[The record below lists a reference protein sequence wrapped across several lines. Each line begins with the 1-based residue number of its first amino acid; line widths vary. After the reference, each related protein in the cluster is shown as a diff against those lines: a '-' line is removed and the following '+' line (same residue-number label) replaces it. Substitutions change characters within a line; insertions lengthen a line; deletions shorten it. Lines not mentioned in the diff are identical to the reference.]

1 MKRKMFVCF
10 TGIDGSGKTTLSK
23 IVYNHYKKKYSKV
36 RHTYGRFVPLL
47 TFLIMKLGRTI
58 FLKENNFVDYEK
70 QLIEK
75 KRLFRKHSFLAKFYI
90 SMVVFEYFFEILFK
104 IIIPKKLG
112 YSIIA
117 DRYVYDTVIND
128 IAIDFDLTSDGV
140 KSITNQF
147 FAVIPKPDVT
157 FVIDTP
163 VETAYNRKKDIPSQS
178 YLKIR
183 NEFYQKLVSDE
194 ITKID
199 GTKEPASLMDEVIS
213 RIEKLKD

>member
-1 MKRKMFVCF
+1 MAQ
-10 TGIDGSGKTTLSK
+10 GKQLYPKWLTT
-23 IVYNHYKKKYSKV
+23 IIKKKYSKV

-183 NEFYQKLVSDE
+183 NEFYQELVSDE

>member
-1 MKRKMFVCF
+1 
-10 TGIDGSGKTTLSK
+10 
-23 IVYNHYKKKYSKV
+23 
-36 RHTYGRFVPLL
+36 
-47 TFLIMKLGRTI
+47 
-58 FLKENNFVDYEK
+58 
-70 QLIEK
+70 
-75 KRLFRKHSFLAKFYI
+75 
-90 SMVVFEYFFEILFK
+90 MVVFEYFFEILFK